1 MEIVIV
7 WFVLAAGVGFLA
19 DSRGRSGFGFFL
31 LSALLSPLLG
41 LIVVLVIANLKEV
54 EAREQQR
61 VFDEEAKERLRRE
74 EHERQLES
82 IKAIAVPQKL
92 QVAQRSTPDSSVSVA
107 DEIRKLSALRDEGLL
122 TDAEFQSQKCL
133 LLGLPAKGGPSTQ
146 VDTAKPQPGPPVVK
160 NGICPNCSSTIP
172 VSSVK
177 CPGCSATFGAGSSWQ
192 IRPI

>member
-1 MEIVIV
+1 VEIVIV
-7 WFVLAAGVGFLA
+7 WLVLAAGVGFLA

-54 EAREQQR
+54 EARERQR

-82 IKAIAVPQKL
+82 IKAIAAPQKL
-92 QVAQRSTPDSSVSVA
+92 QAAQRGTPEPSVSVA

-122 TDAEFQSQKCL
+122 TDAEFQSQKSL
-133 LLGLPAKGGPSTQ
+133 LLGLPAKDSNAQ
-146 VDTAKPQPGPPVVK
+146 VDTTKPQPGPPVVK

-172 VSSVK
+172 VSSFK
-177 CPGCSATFGAGSSWQ
+177 CPSCSATFGAGSSWQ